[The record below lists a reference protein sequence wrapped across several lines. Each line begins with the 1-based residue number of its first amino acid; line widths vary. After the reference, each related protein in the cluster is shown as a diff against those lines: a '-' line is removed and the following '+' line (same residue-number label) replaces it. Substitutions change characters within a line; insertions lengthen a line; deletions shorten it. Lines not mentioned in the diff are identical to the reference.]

1 MLLEHVLPRPQTRL
15 DEVEQ
20 EVGKLPVE
28 IPASGLAPILV
39 ATSQVERIPVYDLVE
54 SELEEVNPV
63 VRRVL
68 VSLTAVA
75 HECEELA
82 ATAEAEYCAPLALF
96 GWNKADDTH
105 DWGSGQLEEMLGRA
119 LPKLQDASNFGQRC
133 RDVALNAMQQLAGL
147 FDASQ
152 ASSALWRGAELRAVV
167 SRLGAMLSA
176 LLAIDLVV
184 RGNEHLRSAWDA
196 FQRAVQLEGAAA
208 CGDAARF
215 RALREMVISLDE
227 GLMSGRL
234 FLRTLQQPY
243 DVGSAATGDTVVS
256 VHKNETMNKELTRRA
271 VSLAVE
277 AAGIA
282 AKGNAAAAPD
292 VVGGMCVYALAR
304 TVAPPGVKPSTSDF
318 FALWKTQDVCP
329 VVPLFGGRAVF
340 MADDFLREFCT
351 IPGLNDR
358 RLRPLDPAATRAT
371 AFEKA
376 SRDLPAEA
384 AAAARAARS
393 WSLRAGM
400 VLTETPAG
408 ADAPPTLPNELMQE
422 RGRLVKQ
429 AVQIAQRTRQLA
441 TGFLALQFV
450 NHGSEHRS
458 ELARAALL
466 ALDETSPRL
475 PLAACLFTCLSRL
488 HALLFWRASRP
499 LSRWAAAA
507 NPPHPAPS
515 APPRCHRPAQNCSS
529 HASWPSARWPSP
541 RSLSR
546 PPSSSTSTS

>member
-1 MLLEHVLPRPQTRL
+1 M
-15 DEVEQ
+15 
-20 EVGKLPVE
+20 GKLPVG

-54 SELEEVNPV
+54 SELEEINPV

-152 ASSALWRGAELRAVV
+152 ASSALWRGAELRGVV
-167 SRLGAMLSA
+167 SRLGAMLAS

-184 RGNEHLRSAWDA
+184 RGNDQLRSAWDA

-215 RALREMVISLDE
+215 RALREMVLSLDE

-234 FLRTLQQPY
+234 FLRALQQPY
-243 DVGSAATGDTVVS
+243 DVGSVATGDAVVP

-282 AKGNAAAAPD
+282 AKGNAAALPD

-304 TVAPPGVKPSTSDF
+304 TVAPPGVKPSTSEF
-318 FALWKTQDVCP
+318 FALWKTLDLCP

-340 MADDFLREFCT
+340 MADDFLREFCA
-351 IPGLNDR
+351 IPGLADR

-393 WSLRAGM
+393 WALRAGM
-400 VLTETPAG
+400 VFAETPVG
-408 ADAPPTLPNELMQE
+408 ADAPPTLPNEIMQE

-429 AVQIAQRTRQLA
+429 AVHIAQRARLLA
-441 TGFLALQFV
+441 THFLALQFV
-450 NHGSEHRS
+450 NHGSES
-458 ELARAALL
+458 LARSAQPTPPSSLARCRALL
-466 ALDETSPRL
+466 ADSGVPPARL
-475 PLAACLFTCLSRL
+475 PPRPSPPTPPLLCPPPPPPVCPCRAAQVLR
-488 HALLFWRASRP
+488 SRP
-499 LSRWAAAA
+499 GVAGRVPEA
-507 NPPHPAPS
+507 H
-515 APPRCHRPAQNCSS
+515 
-529 HASWPSARWPSP
+529 
-541 RSLSR
+541 
-546 PPSSSTSTS
+546 